1 VKNGRNPKQKRVCIV
16 RNSYYPA
23 MVPNRRNAETLVAN
37 GYEVDVLCM
46 RKRGQK
52 RQETINGVR
61 VYRLPL
67 ERQRKGIFSYAFE
80 YSAFFFLAFW
90 TLAWLSLRRRYQV
103 IEVSGMPDFMVFTV
117 IIPKLMGVK
126 VIFNLLDHMPE
137 VCDEKYK
144 LGPRHVV
151 IRLLRLTETVCAG
164 WVDHVIVVNTL
175 CKKLMED
182 RGISGS
188 KLSISLNVPDY
199 TVTSRS
205 SHGSENGAFRLI
217 THGSLLERYGVQTLI
232 KALPELINE
241 IPHLEVKVVGDGE
254 YRPQLEELARSLGV
268 TKYIDFTG
276 WVPQIEVP
284 AYIAGADIGIVTIT
298 ADKNPMLPNK
308 LFEYLDVGKPTV
320 STAIPAIKAY
330 FTDDSV
336 MYYKPGNEHDLI
348 RCILELYRNPEKRA
362 ALAAS
367 GASAYQKY
375 RWDVTKYEY
384 LKVFN
389 KLTKN

>member
-1 VKNGRNPKQKRVCIV
+1 MI
-16 RNSYYPA
+16 
-23 MVPNRRNAETLVAN
+23 PNRRNAETLMAN
-37 GYEVDVLCM
+37 GYEVDVLSL
-46 RKRGQK
+46 RKKGEKSREVIQ
-52 RQETINGVR
+52 GVR

-67 ERQRKGIFSYAFE
+67 EHKRRSLLRYAFE

-90 TLAWLSLRRRYQV
+90 TLTWLSLRRRYKV
-103 IEVSGMPDFMVFTV
+103 IEVSGMPDFLVFTAV
-117 IIPKLMGVK
+117 IPKLMGAK
-126 VIFNLLDHMPE
+126 VIFYLLDHTPE
-137 VCDEKYK
+137 VFDEKYK

-151 IRLLRLTETVCAG
+151 IRLLRMTEKVCAG

-175 CKKLMED
+175 CKKLIED
-182 RGISGS
+182 IGIPGS
-188 KLSISLNVPDY
+188 KLSILLNVPDEDFCY
-199 TVTSRS
+199 HQPAS
-205 SHGSENGAFRLI
+205 SNDNGTFRLI

-232 KALPELINE
+232 KALPELIDE
-241 IPHLEVKVVGDGE
+241 IPHVKVKVVGDGE

-276 WVPQIEVP
+276 WIPQVEVP

-308 LFEYLDVGKPTV
+308 LFDYLDIGKPTV
-320 STAIPAIKAY
+320 TTAIPAIKAY
-330 FTDDSV
+330 FDDNSV
-336 MYYKPGNEHDLI
+336 MYYEPGNEHDLA

-375 RWDVTKYEY
+375 RWDVTKSDY
-384 LKVFN
+384 LKVFDE
-389 KLTKN
+389 LIKN